1 MERPERIKYLAAMN
15 ASPCRLLLPALAAIF
30 LSLGCERAPT
40 VYVPTQPTA
49 QAQYA
54 YAINYR
60 NQHELLL
67 RNRSKKEQWERTRAA
82 VREAFQKVVELYPED
97 RNVTPLARMELAD
110 MRAGLDLS
118 GVEPSESDLEWAIN
132 ELQQLQRDYPT
143 FDFIQAKA
151 RYDEA
156 LCWKELERYDRSQVL
171 FKEVIDTFS
180 THKDPVIQ
188 GIVERSN
195 IFYQRVYVK

>member
-1 MERPERIKYLAAMN
+1 MQYVSAMN
-15 ASPCRLLLPALAAIF
+15 APNHLPLVVLTILALF
-30 LSLGCERAPT
+30 LPGCSRAPT

-60 NQHELLL
+60 SQHELLL
-67 RNRSKKEQWERTRAA
+67 RNKSKKEQWERTRAA
-82 VREAFQKVVELYPED
+82 VWKAFEKVTELYPED
-97 RNVTPLARMELAD
+97 RNVTPLAKLELAD

-118 GVEPSESDLEWAIN
+118 GVEPDEGDLRWSIEQ
-132 ELQQLQRDYPT
+132 LQQLQRNYPD

-156 LCWKELERYDRSQVL
+156 LCWKTLERYDRSQVL
-171 FKEVIDTFS
+171 FKEVIDTFA

-195 IFYQRVYVK
+195 VFYQRVYVK